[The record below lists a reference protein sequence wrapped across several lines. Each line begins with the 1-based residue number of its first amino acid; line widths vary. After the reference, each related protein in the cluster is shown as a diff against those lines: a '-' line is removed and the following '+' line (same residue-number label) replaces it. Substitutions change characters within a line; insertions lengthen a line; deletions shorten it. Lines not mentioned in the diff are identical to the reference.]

1 MCFTLLKAK
10 AALVAVLAR
19 YNFVLSERTPEKTD
33 FDPASIL
40 GECKQPLYIRL
51 ERRS

>member
-1 MCFTLLKAK
+1 MRFALLEAK
-10 AALVAVLAR
+10 AALVAVLAK
-19 YNFVLSERTPEKTD
+19 YNFVVSERTPEKTD

-40 GECKQPLYIRL
+40 GACKQPLYIRL